1 MANSQAQGLSAV
13 SHQPQHGYAEI
24 TDPMD
29 PIKIVLLRLDAGTL
43 GIVQA
48 ADLILQELK
57 KRKMSYL
64 MKIHSRQIGFD
75 PSNRDDTGG
84 NAQEV
89 HLLAEDIAHLGFSWQ
104 ECSHALC
111 IEVVPGDKTVEI
123 FNKLLSEG
131 ALMPLA
137 PVEPDSIIFGSLAA
151 GHTNQCL
158 RCIDSGVAS
167 CSDVLS
173 VDGYMSVEHLRKRD
187 KEFARAVDE
196 GLPWEVLRWPVRLQY
211 PKILV
216 ILQSARNTAGH
227 VQRKVTEV

>member
-1 MANSQAQGLSAV
+1 
-13 SHQPQHGYAEI
+13 
-24 TDPMD
+24 MD
-29 PIKIVLLRLDAGTL
+29 PINIVLLRLDAGTL

-57 KRKMSYL
+57 NRKLSYH

-75 PSNRDDTGG
+75 PGG

-123 FNKLLSEG
+123 FNELLSDG

-167 CSDVLS
+167 SSDVLS
-173 VDGYMSVEHLRKRD
+173 VDGSVAYTHLT
-187 KEFARAVDE
+187 
-196 GLPWEVLRWPVRLQY
+196 LPQIHYV
-211 PKILV
+211 
-216 ILQSARNTAGH
+216 
-227 VQRKVTEV
+227 